1 MSALSAAE
9 MRASGALQRLE
20 QALSARV
27 GRGAAED
34 QVSLERDYELLRE
47 ECDAL
52 RRDLAAANQRSQ
64 RLTLIVSEV
73 EGRIDGAI
81 ERVDELAAPGASP

>member
-9 MRASGALQRLE
+9 ARASGALQRLE
-20 QALSARV
+20 RALSARSGHGV
-27 GRGAAED
+27 ADD
-34 QVSLERDYELLRE
+34 QATIERDCELLRQ

-52 RRDLAAANQRSQ
+52 RRDLDAANQRSE
-64 RLTLIVSEV
+64 RLTSIVAEV

-81 ERVDELAAPGASP
+81 ERVDDLAGSGATP